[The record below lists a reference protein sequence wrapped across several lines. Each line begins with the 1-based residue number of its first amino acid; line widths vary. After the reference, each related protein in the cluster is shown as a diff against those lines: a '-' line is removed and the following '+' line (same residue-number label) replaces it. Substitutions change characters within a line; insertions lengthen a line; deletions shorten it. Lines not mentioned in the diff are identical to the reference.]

1 MLTEIC
7 EHLHNYFDKSD
18 YPRTGIGNDTVYLN
32 GVVLSEYRDR
42 NEDDF
47 TISTGGVISPMPS
60 TLVAGQYIRIVGSK
74 LNDGVWLLSGT
85 LANTSLV
92 NETFRGVVYGLSIPR
107 ELVALDTE
115 ITAWVAANPATLF
128 SSESFGGWSGTRATG
143 KSGAPLSWERV
154 YAARLNRWR
163 KI

>member
-7 EHLHNYFDKSD
+7 ENLHNFFDKSTD
-18 YPRTGIGNDTVYLN
+18 PYTGMESGTTVYY
-32 GVVLSEYRDR
+32 GEYFDR

-47 TISTGGVISPMPS
+47 TISTGGVISPLPS

-74 LNDGVWLLSGT
+74 LNDGIYLLSGT
-85 LANTSLV
+85 LANASLV
-92 NETFRGVVYGLSIPR
+92 NETFHGVVYGLRIPR
-107 ELVALDTE
+107 DLVTLDTE

-128 SSESFGGWSGTRATG
+128 ASESFGGWSGSRATG
-143 KSGAPLSWERV
+143 RGGVPLTWEKV

>member
-7 EHLHNYFDKSD
+7 ENLHNFFDKNPDPYYGTENGTS
-18 YPRTGIGNDTVYLN
+18 VY
-32 GVVLSEYRDR
+32 GAEYLDR

-47 TISTGGVISPMPS
+47 TISTGGVISPLPS

-74 LNDGVWLLSGT
+74 FNDGIWLLSGT
-85 LANTSLV
+85 LTNASLV
-92 NETFRGVVYGLSIPR
+92 DETFSGVIYGLAIPR
-107 ELVALDTE
+107 DLVALDTE

-128 SSESFGGWSGTRATG
+128 TSESFGGWSGTRATG
-143 KSGAPLSWERV
+143 SKGVPLTWDRV
-154 YAARLNRWR
+154 FAARLNRWR